1 MHKKRKIF
9 KKYSKI
15 SCNLLD
21 KVVKCKRN
29 KTAKAEKE
37 KVMKKILTLII
48 SAILCVGCT
57 LGLTACGDD
66 KPTLQ
71 VYTNAGFAPY
81 EYVNENGEV
90 VGIDID
96 IMQEIG
102 EVLGYNVVIND
113 IEFGLIME
121 EVGKDVLAV
130 GAAGMTKTDERDE
143 AALASS
149 IYATSVQYVIAPKGS
164 LDEVLNTDGKVE
176 LSALAG
182 KKIGVQQATTGDFM
196 VSDAISGT
204 EDEDGNPVKGALED
218 TDATVTQYSNAI
230 IASDDIGSALDVVV
244 IDKLPAQSIAGA
256 DAENLQ
262 AYELAEEPE
271 SYVLYF
277 NKGATELV
285 AKVNAVLD
293 TMIANGVINFY
304 TLKHSGGIV
313 G

>member
-1 MHKKRKIF
+1 
-9 KKYSKI
+9 
-15 SCNLLD
+15 
-21 KVVKCKRN
+21 
-29 KTAKAEKE
+29 
-37 KVMKKILTLII
+37 MKKFITMLLTLVMTVACAF
-48 SAILCVGCT
+48 S
-57 LGLTACGDD
+57 LTACGDND

-81 EYVNENGEV
+81 EYVDEDGNV

-96 IMQEIG
+96 IMKEIG

-121 EVGKDVLAV
+121 EVGKSTLAV

-143 AALASS
+143 AALAST

-164 LDEVLNTDGKVE
+164 LDSVLDGDGKVA
-176 LSALAG
+176 LTALAG

-204 EDEDGNPVKGALED
+204 EDDDGNHVAGELEG
-218 TDATVTQYSNAI
+218 TNATVTQYSNAI
-230 IASDDIGSALDVVV
+230 IASEDIGTSLDVVV
-244 IDKLPAQSIAGA
+244 IDKLPAESIASA
-256 DAENLQ
+256 NATSLQ
-262 AYELAEEPE
+262 AYELSAEPE

-277 NKGATELV
+277 NKNATELV
-285 AKVNAVLD
+285 AKVNKVLEA
-293 TMIANGVINFY
+293 MIENGVINFY

-313 G
+313 A

>member
-1 MHKKRKIF
+1 
-9 KKYSKI
+9 
-15 SCNLLD
+15 
-21 KVVKCKRN
+21 
-29 KTAKAEKE
+29 
-37 KVMKKILTLII
+37 MKKILTMII
-48 SAILCVGCT
+48 CAILCVGCT
-57 LGLTACGDD
+57 LGLTACGND

-81 EYVNENGEV
+81 EYVNESGEV

-96 IMQEIG
+96 IMKEIG

-164 LDEVLNTDGKVE
+164 LDSVLVDGKVE

-182 KKIGVQQATTGDFM
+182 KKIGVQMATTGDFM
-196 VSDAISGT
+196 VSDAIDAGDLG
-204 EDEDGNPVKGALED
+204 E
-218 TDATVTQYSNAI
+218 ATVTQYSNAI

-244 IDKLPAQSIAGA
+244 IDKLPAQSIAAA
-256 DAENLQ
+256 DADDLQ

-285 AKVNAVLD
+285 EKVNAVLD

>member
-1 MHKKRKIF
+1 M
-9 KKYSKI
+9 S
-15 SCNLLD
+15 D
-21 KVVKCKRN
+21 KVVKCNRN

-57 LGLTACGDD
+57 LGLVACGDD

-130 GAAGMTKTDERDE
+130 GAAGMTKTKDRDE

-149 IYATSVQYVIAPKGS
+149 VYATSVQYVIAPKGS
-164 LDEVLNTDGKVE
+164 LDSVVVEGKVA
-176 LSALAG
+176 LSELAG

-204 EDEDGNPVKGALED
+204 EDDNGNHVKGALED
-218 TDATVTQYSNAI
+218 TNATITQYSNAI

-293 TMIANGVINFY
+293 TMIAKGVIDFY

>member
-1 MHKKRKIF
+1 
-9 KKYSKI
+9 
-15 SCNLLD
+15 
-21 KVVKCKRN
+21 
-29 KTAKAEKE
+29 
-37 KVMKKILTLII
+37 MKKILTLII

-121 EVGKDVLAV
+121 DVGKDVLAV

-164 LDEVLNTDGKVE
+164 LDSVLNAESKVE
-176 LSALAG
+176 LTALAG

-196 VSDAISGT
+196 ISDAIDAG
-204 EDEDGNPVKGALED
+204 DLG
-218 TDATVTQYSNAI
+218 DATVTQYANAI